1 MISSQYPDATMINL
15 SETVDILRLFA
26 DATRVRLAVLLDGN
40 ELSVAEITQ
49 VTGMPQS
56 RVSTHLGKL
65 REAGV
70 LRDRHAGASTY
81 YALNDEAMPDNV
93 RRLWNLVS
101 ETRDESLL
109 RADRAR
115 CQDIL
120 RARQKPGN
128 WPESVAGQ
136 MDRHYSPGRTWEAT
150 MLGFLPFI
158 RLGDV
163 LDAGS
168 GDGTIAALLA
178 SRCRSVT
185 CLDRSEKVLQA
196 ARQRLSGFGN
206 VAFAPGDLHAL
217 PFPDGRFDHV
227 LLLNV
232 LTYTKDPALVL
243 REAARVLR
251 PSGDLTIST
260 LAHHTHKDATAPYG
274 HVNQGFRPATLQ
286 GWLSR
291 AAGLTVERCEI
302 TSREKRS
309 PHFAVISAFASKPDS
324 LSKLAQPAKETP

>member
-1 MISSQYPDATMINL
+1 MINL
-15 SETVDILRLFA
+15 SETINIMRLFA
-26 DATRVRLAVLLDGN
+26 DATRVRLAVLLEGN
-40 ELSVAEITQ
+40 ELSVAEMTQ
-49 VTGMPQS
+49 ITGMPQS

-81 YALNDEAMPDNV
+81 YAINEATMPEQV
-93 RRLWNLVS
+93 RRLWNMVS

-109 RADRAR
+109 RADQAR
-115 CQDIL
+115 CQEIL
-120 RARQKPGN
+120 RARQKSGS

-136 MDRHYSPGRTWEAT
+136 MDRHYSPGRTWEAIT
-150 MLGFLPFI
+150 QGFLPFI
-158 RLGDV
+158 RLDDV

-168 GDGTIAALLA
+168 GDGTMAALLA
-178 SRCRSVT
+178 SRCRSIT
-185 CLDRSEKVLQA
+185 CLDCSEKVLQA
-196 ARQRLSGFGN
+196 ARQRLSGLGN

-251 PSGDLTIST
+251 PGGDLTIST
-260 LAHHTHKDATAPYG
+260 LAHHAHKNTTAPYG

-286 GWLSR
+286 GWLAR
-291 AAGLTVERCEI
+291 AAGLDVERCEI

-309 PHFAVISAFASKPDS
+309 PHFAVISAFARKPDS
-324 LSKLAQPAKETP
+324 ISQPAKETP

>member
-1 MISSQYPDATMINL
+1 MAIL
-15 SETVDILRLFA
+15 SETVDLLRLFA
-26 DATRVRLAVLLDGN
+26 DATRVRLAALLDGN

-49 VTGMPQS
+49 ITGLPQS

-65 REAGV
+65 REAQV
-70 LRDRHAGASTY
+70 LRDRHEGASTY
-81 YALNDEAMPDNV
+81 YAINDAAMPEQV
-93 RRLWNLVS
+93 RRLWTMVA
-101 ETRDESLL
+101 ETRDEPLL
-109 RADRAR
+109 RDDRER
-115 CQDIL
+115 CLDIL
-120 RARQKPGN
+120 RARQKPGS

-168 GDGTIAALLA
+168 GDGTIASLLA

-196 ARQRLSGFGN
+196 AQQRLSGLGN

-217 PFPDGRFDHV
+217 PFPDARFDHV

-251 PSGDLTIST
+251 PGGDLTIST
-260 LAHHTHKDATAPYG
+260 LAHHAHKDATAPYG
-274 HVNQGFRPATLQ
+274 HVNQGFRPAALQ

-291 AAGLTVERCEI
+291 TAGLEVERCEI

-309 PHFAVISAFASKPDS
+309 PHFAVISAFARKPDS
-324 LSKLAQPAKETP
+324 ISQPAQIAKEPP

>member
-1 MISSQYPDATMINL
+1 
-15 SETVDILRLFA
+15 
-26 DATRVRLAVLLDGN
+26 
-40 ELSVAEITQ
+40 VAEITQ
-49 VTGMPQS
+49 ITGMPQS

-70 LRDRHAGASTY
+70 LHDRPAGASTY
-81 YALNDEAMPDNV
+81 YAVNEAAMPEQV
-93 RRLWNLVS
+93 RRLWNLVA
-101 ETRDESLL
+101 ETRDEALL

-115 CQDIL
+115 CEDVL
-120 RARQKPGN
+120 RAREKPGS

-150 MLGFLPFI
+150 MLGFLPFLL
-158 RLGDV
+158 LGDV

-196 ARQRLSGFGN
+196 ARQRLSEFGN
-206 VAFAPGDLHAL
+206 VTCAHGDLHAL
-217 PFPDGRFDHV
+217 PFPEAHFDHV

-232 LTYTKDPALVL
+232 LTYSKDPALVL

-251 PSGDLTIST
+251 PGGDLTVST
-260 LAHHTHKDATAPYG
+260 LAKHEHKNATAPYG
-274 HVNQGFRPATLQ
+274 HVNQGFRPGTLH
-286 GWLSR
+286 GWLAK
-291 AAGLTVERCEI
+291 AAGLSVERCEI
-302 TSREKRS
+302 TSHEKRS
-309 PHFAVISAFASKPDS
+309 PHFAVISAFARKPDS
-324 LSKLAQPAKETP
+324 LSEFAQPAKETP

>member
-1 MISSQYPDATMINL
+1 MLNL
-15 SETVDILRLFA
+15 SETVDIMRLFA
-26 DATRVRLAVLLDGN
+26 DATRVRLAVLLEGN

-49 VTGMPQS
+49 ITEMPQS

-70 LRDRHAGASTY
+70 LRDRPAGASTY
-81 YALNDEAMPDNV
+81 YALNDDAMPEQV
-93 RRLWNLVS
+93 RRLWNLVA
-101 ETRDESLL
+101 ETRDEALL

-115 CQDIL
+115 CQEIL
-120 RARQKPGN
+120 RARENPGT

-178 SRCRSVT
+178 PRSRNVT

-196 ARQRLSGFGN
+196 ARQRLSSFGN

-217 PFPDGRFDHV
+217 PFPDARFDHV

-232 LTYTKDPALVL
+232 LTYTKDPPLLL

-251 PSGDLTIST
+251 PGGDLTIST
-260 LAHHTHKDATAPYG
+260 LALHEHKDATAPYG
-274 HVNQGFRPATLQ
+274 HVNQGFRPGTLH
-286 GWLSR
+286 GWLTK
-291 AAGLTVERCEI
+291 AAGLAVERCEI
-302 TSREKRS
+302 TSREKRA
-309 PHFAVISAFASKPDS
+309 PHFAVISAFARKPDS
-324 LSKLAQPAKETP
+324 LSAQPAKENP

>member
-1 MISSQYPDATMINL
+1 MINL
-15 SETVDILRLFA
+15 SETINIMRLFA
-26 DATRVRLAVLLDGN
+26 DATRVRLAVLLEGN
-40 ELSVAEITQ
+40 ELSVAEMTQ
-49 VTGMPQS
+49 ITGMPQS

-81 YALNDEAMPDNV
+81 YAINEATMPEQV
-93 RRLWNLVS
+93 RRLWNMVS

-109 RADRAR
+109 RADQAR
-115 CQDIL
+115 CQEIL
-120 RARQKPGN
+120 RARQKSGS

-136 MDRHYSPGRTWEAT
+136 MDRHYSPGRTWEAI
-150 MLGFLPFI
+150 MQGFLPFI

-168 GDGTIAALLA
+168 GDGTMAALLA
-178 SRCRSVT
+178 SRCRSIT
-185 CLDRSEKVLQA
+185 CLDCSEKVLQA
-196 ARQRLSGFGN
+196 ARQRLSGLAN

-251 PSGDLTIST
+251 PGGDLTIST
-260 LAHHTHKDATAPYG
+260 LAHHAHKNTTAPYG

-286 GWLSR
+286 GWLAR
-291 AAGLTVERCEI
+291 AAGLDVERCEI

-309 PHFAVISAFASKPDS
+309 PHFAVISAFARKPDS
-324 LSKLAQPAKETP
+324 ISQPAKETP

>member
-1 MISSQYPDATMINL
+1 MKTV

-26 DATRVRLAVLLDGN
+26 DSTRMRLAVLLDGN

-49 VTGMPQS
+49 ITGMPQS

-70 LRDRHAGASTY
+70 LRDRPAGASTY
-81 YALNDEAMPDNV
+81 YVLNDAAMPDQA
-93 RRLWNLVS
+93 RRLWDLVA
-101 ETRDESLL
+101 ETRDEALL

-115 CQDIL
+115 CQDVL
-120 RARQKPGN
+120 RAREKPGG

-178 SRCRSVT
+178 ARCRSVT
-185 CLDRSEKVLQA
+185 CLDRSQKVLQA
-196 ARQRLSGFGN
+196 ARQRLSGFSN
-206 VAFAPGDLHAL
+206 VACAKGDLHAP
-217 PFPDGRFDHV
+217 PFADAHFDHV

-232 LTYTKDPALVL
+232 LTYAKDPAVVL
-243 REAARVLR
+243 CEAARVLR
-251 PSGDLTIST
+251 PGGDLTIST
-260 LAHHTHKDATAPYG
+260 LAQHEHQDATAPYG
-274 HVNQGFRPATLQ
+274 HVNQGFRPGTLR
-286 GWLSR
+286 GWLTKS
-291 AAGLTVERCEI
+291 AGLTVERCEI
-302 TSREKRS
+302 TSHEKRA
-309 PHFAVISAFASKPDS
+309 PHFAVISAFARKPDS
-324 LSKLAQPAKETP
+324 ISRLAQLAKESP

>member
-1 MISSQYPDATMINL
+1 MITL

-26 DATRVRLAVLLDGN
+26 DATRVRLAALLDGN

-49 VTGMPQS
+49 ITGLPQS

-70 LRDRHAGASTY
+70 LRDRHEGASTY
-81 YALNDEAMPDNV
+81 YAINEAAMPEPV
-93 RRLWNLVS
+93 RRLWTMVA
-101 ETRDESLL
+101 ETRDEPLL
-109 RADRAR
+109 RDDRER
-115 CQDIL
+115 CLDIL
-120 RARQKPGN
+120 RARQKTGS

-150 MLGFLPFI
+150 MLGFLPFL

-168 GDGTIAALLA
+168 GDGTITALLA
-178 SRCRSVT
+178 SRCRTVT

-196 ARQRLSGFGN
+196 AKQRLSGLGN
-206 VAFAPGDLHAL
+206 VAFAPGDLHAM
-217 PFPDGRFDHV
+217 PFPDARFDHV
-227 LLLNV
+227 LLLHV

-251 PSGDLTIST
+251 PGGDLTIST
-260 LAHHTHKDATAPYG
+260 LAHHAHKEATAPYG

-286 GWLSR
+286 GWLRR
-291 AAGLTVERCEI
+291 AAGLDVQRCEI

-309 PHFAVISAFASKPDS
+309 PHFAVISAFARKPDS
-324 LSKLAQPAKETP
+324 ISQSAKETP

>member
-1 MISSQYPDATMINL
+1 MVQI
-15 SETVDILRLFA
+15 SETVDMLRLFA
-26 DATRVRLAVLLDGN
+26 DETRVRLAALLDGN
-40 ELSVAEITQ
+40 ELSVAEMTQITE
-49 VTGMPQS
+49 MPQS

-70 LRDRHAGASTY
+70 LRDRREGASTF
-81 YALNDEAMPDNV
+81 YAMNEATMPGQV
-93 RRLWNLVS
+93 RRLWNLVA
-101 ETRDESLL
+101 ETRDEPLL

-115 CQDIL
+115 CQEVL
-120 RARQKPGN
+120 RAREKPGS

-168 GDGTIAALLA
+168 GDGTIAAVLA
-178 SRCRSVT
+178 PRCRSVT

-196 ARQRLSGFGN
+196 AQRRLSGLAN
-206 VAFAPGDLHAL
+206 VAFASGDLHAL
-217 PFPDGRFDHV
+217 PFPEGRFDHV

-232 LTYTKDPALVL
+232 LTYTKEPVSVL

-251 PSGDLTIST
+251 AGGDLTIST
-260 LAHHTHKDATAPYG
+260 LARHDHKQTTAPYG
-274 HVNQGFRPATLQ
+274 HVNQGYRPSALQ
-286 GWLSR
+286 GWLAR
-291 AAGLTVERCEI
+291 EAGLAVERCEI
-302 TSREKRS
+302 TSREKRP
-309 PHFAVISAFASKPDS
+309 PHFAVISAFARKPDS
-324 LSKLAQPAKETP
+324 LSKLAPPAKETP

>member
-1 MISSQYPDATMINL
+1 MIQI

-26 DATRVRLAVLLDGN
+26 DETRVRLAALLDGN
-40 ELSVAEITQ
+40 ELSVAEMTQ
-49 VTGMPQS
+49 IMEVPQS

-70 LRDRHAGASTY
+70 LRDRREGASTF
-81 YALNDEAMPDNV
+81 YAMNEATMPGQV
-93 RRLWNLVS
+93 RRLWNLVA
-101 ETRDESLL
+101 ETRDEPLL
-109 RADRAR
+109 RADRLR
-115 CQDIL
+115 CQEVL
-120 RARQKPGN
+120 RAREKPGS

-168 GDGTIAALLA
+168 GDGTIAAVLA
-178 SRCRSVT
+178 PRCRSVT

-196 ARQRLSGFGN
+196 AQQRLSGFAN

-217 PFPDGRFDHV
+217 PFPEGRFDHV

-232 LTYTKDPALVL
+232 LTYTKEPVLVL

-251 PSGDLTIST
+251 VGGDLTIST
-260 LAHHTHKDATAPYG
+260 LARHEHKQATAPYG
-274 HVNQGFRPATLQ
+274 HVNQGYRPSALQ
-286 GWLSR
+286 GWL
-291 AAGLTVERCEI
+291 AHEAGLAVERCEI
-302 TSREKRS
+302 TSREKRP
-309 PHFAVISAFASKPDS
+309 PHFAVISAFARKPDN